1 MPTGKLARDLTLDA
15 IQRVGGRAL
24 TPFSDAVKDFKLVD
38 AAFNTLRIVDAANTF
53 RQAVAEDAWIKTQQT
68 EYGQAT
74 AALKNEVEVLS
85 LRDQVD
91 GSRLTQIRI

>member
-1 MPTGKLARDLTLDA
+1 MEAALDSLVLRDYGD
-15 IQRVGGRAL
+15 G
-24 TPFSDAVKDFKLVD
+24 
-38 AAFNTLRIVDAANTF
+38 LRIVDAANTF
-53 RQAVAEDAWIKTQQT
+53 RQAVAETARIKTQQT